1 MQTKLFLQ
9 TTKTNKL
16 KTIMKKRLLSIAIAI
31 LCLLVALPAS
41 AAFTKREFRGSWIS
55 NAWALDW
62 PKDDNGNAIYGKTD
76 AAQANQK
83 AALIKILDNL
93 KQNGFNV
100 AFFQVRSF
108 CDAAYPS
115 NYAPWTSYISGARGV
130 SPGWDP
136 LAFAV
141 EEAHKRGIE
150 LHAWLNPYRWANS
163 TSHTFWS
170 TSYDTTTW
178 ESNGYLITTDATTSG
193 TANGITTLNPGIWA
207 VTEHIVNVVK
217 EICSGYKVDGIV
229 FDDYFYPNYY
239 DSSASTATK
248 NQYRANVNEMVRQVY
263 IAIKDTRP
271 EARFGIAP
279 AGVAYWGAS
288 AVGVDY
294 SVLTEKKASDWQYNG
309 IYSDPLAWLNAGN
322 IDYISP
328 QLYWNT
334 DHSTNPFGTLT
345 TWWNGVAQ
353 KFNRHHF
360 PSHNLEAFNKTA
372 AQNDSKYGGNN
383 WDTWVE
389 FKNQVDLTRK
399 SSNNPGAVMFRQ
411 AFMGGPTLS
420 GFDSFCGKYLFN
432 TQALAPE
439 VTWRSTGKTYTT
451 VKNLTLSGSTL
462 SWSSAAQGN
471 EVLKYTVY
479 AIPNS
484 LTIENV
490 QTADGISN
498 KYLLGITYGTS
509 YTVPT
514 GDYWYAV
521 CILDGLSHE
530 YEPQIIGVAES
541 ENTTLTSPIND
552 EVADGKFTWAAVANA
567 TYTLEI
573 SASNDFSSV
582 ALSQTGITT
591 NSATISLY
599 TLLSNS
605 TYYWRVKTRQTGT
618 TEVVSAVASF
628 TTPAYSPEQ
637 MDEAIYSSNGSM
649 EFENLWIRKGNS
661 NLDAF
666 SPNYN
671 LCRDM
676 ALDKDYMYI
685 ICRESNDATSK
696 CYIEKYDVNT
706 GEKRGTLNIS
716 FPETSISY
724 FPANNIFLDDAGNVC
739 VSNLTT
745 NCQTS
750 PLLIHS
756 IDMNTGVATLRASIL
771 TNDVVRFDHCDVL
784 GDVVKGNF
792 YVFAA
797 TPTSNSIYRW
807 YYENR
812 ERVVNNSY
820 KGTPAA
826 YVPSTATSF
835 GAAPRI
841 KAITKDKVIVDGQ
854 TTALTQYDI
863 STSTPAATSFADAN
877 LLPTTYNTNGFDWFK
892 LDVNDVI
899 VYNFADYSKGNGIQ
913 FNTAITGSVDTGF
926 GTAKQLGD
934 WTFPREGF
942 GNANS
947 ANYTAEVDHYSI
959 SDTEVLVGVYATG
972 NGMGVYRIKKTKDI
986 GTGIDDSLLDALTLV
1001 KSGCTIT
1008 LSRPAARVEIYNMAG
1023 AKVAEKQNVSSFNT
1037 YLQPGAYI
1045 IRAIDNTGNI
1055 ATKTIIF

>member
-1 MQTKLFLQ
+1 MQ
-9 TTKTNKL
+9 
-16 KTIMKKRLLSIAIAI
+16 KRLLSIAIAI

-41 AAFTKREFRGSWIS
+41 AAFTKREFRGSWIA

-62 PKDDNGNAIYGKTD
+62 PSVRGTSASVIE
-76 AAQANQK
+76 QQK
-83 AALIKILDNL
+83 AELIQYLNDL
-93 KQNGFNV
+93 QGYGFNV
-100 AFFQVRSF
+100 AFFQVRSM

-115 NYAPWTSYISGARGV
+115 SYAPWTSYVSGTRGV
-130 SPGWDP
+130 NPGWDP

-163 TSHTFWS
+163 TDHSFWT
-170 TSYDTTTW
+170 TSYDTTW
-178 ESNGYLITTDATTSG
+178 ESKGYLITSSSKDV
-193 TANGITTLNPGIWA
+193 TTLDPGIWA

-217 EICSGYKVDGIV
+217 EICTNYKVDGIV

-239 DSSASTATK
+239 NSGADVATK

-263 IAIKDTRP
+263 IAIKNTRP

-288 AVGVDY
+288 DVGVDLNDY
-294 SVLTEKKASDWQYNG
+294 PDISDASDWQYNG
-309 IYSDPLAWLNAGN
+309 LYSDPLAWLAAGN

-334 DHSTNPFGTLT
+334 NNTKNPFGTLT

-360 PSHNLEAFNKTA
+360 PSHDCATQFA
-372 AQNDSKYGGNN
+372 ADNSYTMWQ
-383 WDTWVE
+383 E
-389 FKNQVDLTRK
+389 FESQINYTRA
-399 SSNNPGAVMFRQ
+399 SSNTPGAVMYRQ
-411 AFMGGPTLS
+411 TQIGLPLTTS
-420 GFDSFCGKYLFN
+420 DNVTWYGFQHFLKKWVFN
-432 TQALAPE
+432 VPALAPE
-439 VTWRSTGKTYTT
+439 VTWRNTGKTYTT
-451 VKNLTLSGSTL
+451 VQNLSLSGSTL

-479 AIPNS
+479 AIPLS
-484 LTIENV
+484 KTYEEV
-490 QTADGISN
+490 MTTDGIN
-498 KYLLGITYGTS
+498 NAYLQGITYGTS

-530 YEPQIIGVAES
+530 YSPQILGVAKS
-541 ENTTLTSPIND
+541 ENTTLTSPINGA
-552 EVADGKFTWAAVANA
+552 VADGKFTWAAVENA
-567 TYTLEI
+567 TFTLEI
-573 SASNDFSSV
+573 SATSDFSSLV
-582 ALSQTGITT
+582 LSQTGITT
-591 NSATISLY
+591 NIATFSLSS
-599 TLLSNS
+599 LLSNT

-649 EFENLWIRKGNS
+649 EFENLWIRKGN
-661 NLDAF
+661 DF
-666 SPNYN
+666 IPDYN
-671 LCRDM
+671 TCRDM
-676 ALDKDYMYI
+676 ALDKDFMYI
-685 ICRESNDATSK
+685 ICRESNAAASK

-706 GEKRGTLNIS
+706 GEKRGTLYIT
-716 FPETSISY
+716 FPESSISY
-724 FPANNIFLDDAGNVC
+724 YPANNIFLDDAGNVC
-739 VSNLTT
+739 VSNLTLDCSVDKGT
-745 NCQTS
+745 A
-750 PLLIHS
+750 PLVIHS
-756 IDMNTGVATLRASIL
+756 INMTTGEATLRASIF

-797 TPTSNSIYRW
+797 TSGSNYIYRW
-807 YYENR
+807 YYEDG

-820 KGTPAA
+820 KGKPAA

-835 GAAPRI
+835 GAGPRI

-863 STSTPAATSFADAN
+863 STSTPVATSFADKS
-877 LLPTTYNTNGFDWFK
+877 LLPSTYNTNGFDWFK

-899 VYNFADYSKGNGIQ
+899 VYNFADYLSGFGIQ
-913 FNTAITGSVDTGF
+913 FNTAITGSVENNF
-926 GTAKQLGD
+926 GTAAQLGD

-942 GNANS
+942 GSVNS
-947 ANYTAEVDHYSI
+947 RNYDAEVDHYSI
-959 SDTEVLVGVYATG
+959 SDTEVLVGVYASG

-1023 AKVAEKQNVSSFNT
+1023 AKVAEKQNVASFST

-1045 IRAIDNTGNI
+1045 IRAIDNSGNI

>member
-1 MQTKLFLQ
+1 MQ
-9 TTKTNKL
+9 
-16 KTIMKKRLLSIAIAI
+16 KRLFTIAIAI

-41 AAFTKREFRGSWIS
+41 AAFTKREFRGSWIA

-62 PKDDNGNAIYGKTD
+62 PSVRGTSSTVI
-76 AAQANQK
+76 AQQK
-83 AALIKILDNL
+83 AELIQYLNDL
-93 KQNGFNV
+93 QGYGFNV
-100 AFFQVRSF
+100 AFFQVRSM

-115 NYAPWTSYISGARGV
+115 SYAPWTSYVSGTRGV
-130 SPGWDP
+130 NPGWDP

-163 TSHTFWS
+163 ADQSFWS
-170 TSYDTTTW
+170 TSYDTAW
-178 ESNGYLITTDATTSG
+178 KNAGYLITSTSSSK
-193 TANGITTLNPGIWA
+193 TCLDPGNSKVI
-207 VTEHIVNVVK
+207 EHIVNVVK
-217 EICSGYKVDGIV
+217 EICTNYKVDGIV
-229 FDDYFYPNYY
+229 FDDYFYPDYY
-239 DSSASTATK
+239 NSGASTATK
-248 NQYRANVNEMVRQVY
+248 NQYRANVNNMVKSVY
-263 IAIKDTRP
+263 NAIKTTRP
-271 EARFGIAP
+271 EARFGISP

-294 SVLTEKKASDWQYNG
+294 SAIKNASDWQYDAL
-309 IYSDPLAWLNAGN
+309 YSDPLAWLAAGD

-328 QLYWNT
+328 QIYWHT
-334 DHSTNPFGTLT
+334 DDGTNPFGTIT

-353 KFNRHHF
+353 KFGRHHF
-360 PSHNLEAFNKTA
+360 PSHDCSDFGADNSYTMWQEFETQINATRA
-372 AQNDSKYGGNN
+372 TND
-383 WDTWVE
+383 T
-389 FKNQVDLTRK
+389 
-399 SSNNPGAVMFRQ
+399 PGAVMYSQ
-411 AFMGGPTLS
+411 
-420 GFDSFCGKYLFN
+420 KYLGMSNTISGTTWYGFQHFLKKWVYT

-439 VTWRSTGKTYTT
+439 VTWRKTGKTYTT
-451 VKNLTLSGSTL
+451 VKNLTRSGSTL

-484 LTIENV
+484 KTYEDVL
-490 QTADGISN
+490 TADGISN
-498 KYLLGITYGTS
+498 SYLLGITYGTS

-530 YEPQIIGVAES
+530 YEPQIIGVEES
-541 ENTTLTSPIND
+541 ENTTLISPINGA
-552 EVADGKFTWAAVANA
+552 VADGKFTWAAVANA

-573 SASNDFSSV
+573 SASSDFSSV
-582 ALSQTGITT
+582 ALSQSGITT
-591 NSATISLY
+591 NTATISLSS
-599 TLLSNS
+599 LPSSS

-618 TEVVSAVASF
+618 TEVVSDVASF
-628 TTPAYSPEQ
+628 TTPTYSPEQ
-637 MDEAIYSSNGSM
+637 MDEAIYPSNGSM
-649 EFENLWIRKGNS
+649 EFENLWIRKGN
-661 NLDAF
+661 AF
-666 SPNYN
+666 IPNYDT
-671 LCRDM
+671 CRDM
-676 ALDKDYMYI
+676 ALDKDFMYI
-685 ICRESNDATSK
+685 ICRESNAATSA
-696 CYIEKYDVNT
+696 CYIEKYDINT
-706 GEKRGTLNIS
+706 GEKRGTLNIT
-716 FPETSISY
+716 FPESSISY

-739 VSNLTT
+739 VSNLTI
-745 NCQTS
+745 NCSTA

-756 IDMNTGVATLRASIL
+756 INMTTGAATLRASIQ
-771 TNDVVRFDHCDVL
+771 TNDAVRFDHCDVL

-807 YYENR
+807 YYENG
-812 ERVVNNSY
+812 ERVVANSY

-826 YVPSTATSF
+826 YVPSTATGF

-863 STSTPAATSFADAN
+863 STTTPAATSFADASI
-877 LLPTTYNTNGFDWFK
+877 LPSTYNNNGFDWFK

-899 VYNFADYSKGNGIQ
+899 VYNFADYDNGIK
-913 FNTAITGSVDTGF
+913 FNTAITGSVENDF

-934 WTFPREGF
+934 WTFPRDGF

-959 SDTEVLVGVYATG
+959 SATEVLVGVYATG

-1008 LSRPAARVEIYNMAG
+1008 LSRPAAKVEIYNMAG
-1023 AKVAEKQNVSSFNT
+1023 AKVAEKQNVASFNT

-1045 IRAIDNTGNI
+1045 IRAIDNSGNI

>member
-16 KTIMKKRLLSIAIAI
+16 KTIMQKRLFTIAIAI

-62 PKDDNGNAIYGKTD
+62 PSVRGTSASVI
-76 AAQANQK
+76 AQQK
-83 AALIKILDNL
+83 AELIQYLNDL
-93 KQNGFNV
+93 QGYGFNV
-100 AFFQVRSF
+100 AFFQVRSM

-115 NYAPWTSYISGARGV
+115 KYAPWTSYVSGKRGTD
-130 SPGWDP
+130 PGWDP

-150 LHAWLNPYRWANS
+150 LHAWLNPYRWAGS
-163 TSHTFWS
+163 ADHSSYTTSF
-170 TSYDTTTW
+170 DTAW
-178 ESNGYLITTDATTSG
+178 QDGGYLITSG
-193 TANGITTLNPGIWA
+193 SVTTLDPGKSA
-207 VTEHIVNVVK
+207 VVEHIVNVVK
-217 EICSGYKVDGIV
+217 EICSTYKVDGIV
-229 FDDYFYPNYY
+229 FDDYFYPNGYN
-239 DSSASTATK
+239 SIASTATK
-248 NQYRANVNEMVRQVY
+248 NQYRANVNKMVQAVY
-263 IAIKDTRP
+263 DAVKATRP
-271 EARFGIAP
+271 EARFGISP

-288 AVGVDY
+288 DAGVNLDDY
-294 SVLTEKKASDWQYNG
+294 PDISDAPDWQYND
-309 IYSDPLAWLNAGN
+309 IYSDPLAWLAAGN

-328 QLYWNT
+328 QVYWNT
-334 DHSTNPFGTLT
+334 DNSKNPFGTIT
-345 TWWNGVAQ
+345 NWWNNVTEDFG
-353 KFNRHHF
+353 RHHF
-360 PSHNLEAFNKTA
+360 PSHDCATQFTADNSYTMWQEFEAQINA
-372 AQNDSKYGGNN
+372 
-383 WDTWVE
+383 
-389 FKNQVDLTRK
+389 TRS
-399 SSNNPGAVMFRQ
+399 SSNTPGAVMFRQ
-411 AFMGGPTLS
+411 THIGLPLTTSDGETWY
-420 GFDSFCGKYLFN
+420 GFQHFLKKWVFN

-439 VTWRSTGKTYTT
+439 VTWRGTGKTYTT
-451 VKNLTLSGSTL
+451 VKNLTRSGSTL

-484 LTIENV
+484 KTYEDVL
-490 QTADGISN
+490 TADGISN
-498 KYLLGITYGTS
+498 SYLLGITYGTS

-541 ENTTLTSPIND
+541 ENTTLTSPINGA
-552 EVADGKFTWAAVANA
+552 VADGKFTWAAVANA

-573 SASNDFSSV
+573 SASSDFSLV

-591 NSATISLY
+591 NSATISLSS
-599 TLLSNS
+599 LLSNS
-605 TYYWRVKTRQTGT
+605 TYYWRVKTRQTGKS
-618 TEVVSAVASF
+618 EVVSDVASF

-649 EFENLWIRKGNS
+649 EFENLWMRKGNS
-661 NLDAF
+661 DRDAF

-676 ALDKDYMYI
+676 ALDKDFMYI
-685 ICRESNDATSK
+685 ICRESNAAASK

-706 GEKRGTLNIS
+706 GEKRGTLDITFS
-716 FPETSISY
+716 EASISLY
-724 FPANNIFLDDAGNVC
+724 PANNIFLDDAGNVC

-756 IDMNTGVATLRASIL
+756 IDMKTGKATLRASIP
-771 TNDVVRFDHCDVL
+771 TNDAVRFDHCDVL
-784 GDVVKGNF
+784 GDVVAGNF

-797 TPTSNSIYRW
+797 TANSNYIYRW
-807 YYENR
+807 YYENG

-826 YVPSTATSF
+826 FVPSTVDSF
-835 GAAPRI
+835 GSAPRI
-841 KAITKDKVIVDGQ
+841 KAISATKVIVDGQ
-854 TTALTQYDI
+854 LTALTQYDI
-863 STSTPAATSFADAN
+863 STTAPTATSLEKS

-926 GTAKQLGD
+926 GTAKQLSD
-934 WTFPREGF
+934 WTFPRDGF

-947 ANYTAEVDHYSI
+947 NNYTAEVDHYSI
-959 SDTEVLVGVYATG
+959 SATEVLVGVYATG

-1023 AKVAEKQNVSSFNT
+1023 AKVVEKQNVASFNT

>member
-16 KTIMKKRLLSIAIAI
+16 KTIMQKRLFSIAIAI

-62 PKDDNGNAIYGKTD
+62 PSERGTSASVIAK
-76 AAQANQK
+76 QK
-83 AALIKILDNL
+83 AELIQYLNDL
-93 KQNGFNV
+93 QGYGFNV
-100 AFFQVRSF
+100 AFFQVRSM

-115 NYAPWTSYISGARGV
+115 KYAPWTSYVSGKRGTD
-130 SPGWDP
+130 PGWDP

-150 LHAWLNPYRWANS
+150 LHAWLNPYRWAGS
-163 TSHTFWS
+163 ADHS
-170 TSYDTTTW
+170 SYTTRFDTAW
-178 ESNGYLITTDATTSG
+178 QDGGYLITSG
-193 TANGITTLNPGIWA
+193 SVTTLDPGKSA
-207 VTEHIVNVVK
+207 VVEHIVNVVK
-217 EICSGYKVDGIV
+217 EICTNYKVDGIV
-229 FDDYFYPNYY
+229 FDDYFYPNGYN
-239 DSSASTATK
+239 SGATT
-248 NQYRANVNEMVRQVY
+248 
-263 IAIKDTRP
+263 AIKDQYRVNVNNMVESVYNAIKETRP
-271 EARFGIAP
+271 EARFGISP

-288 AVGVDY
+288 DAGVNLNKYPDI
-294 SVLTEKKASDWQYNG
+294 SDAADWQYND
-309 IYSDPLAWLNAGN
+309 IYSDPLAWLAAGN

-328 QLYWNT
+328 QVYWNT
-334 DHSTNPFGTLT
+334 DNSKNPFGTIT
-345 TWWNGVAQ
+345 TWWNNVTEDFG
-353 KFNRHHF
+353 RHHF
-360 PSHNLEAFNKTA
+360 PSHDCATQFTADNSYTMWQEFEAQINA
-372 AQNDSKYGGNN
+372 
-383 WDTWVE
+383 
-389 FKNQVDLTRK
+389 TRS
-399 SSNNPGAVMFRQ
+399 SSNTPGAVMFRQ
-411 AFMGGPTLS
+411 THIGLPLTTSDGTTWY
-420 GFDSFCGKYLFN
+420 GFQHFLKKWVFN

-439 VTWRSTGKTYTT
+439 VTWRETGKTYTT
-451 VKNLTLSGSTL
+451 VNNLTLSGSTL

-484 LTIENV
+484 KTYEDVL
-490 QTADGISN
+490 TADGISN
-498 KYLLGITYGTS
+498 SYLQGITYGTS

-541 ENTTLTSPIND
+541 QNTTLTSPIND

-573 SASNDFSSV
+573 SASSDFSSV
-582 ALSQTGITT
+582 DLSQTGITT
-591 NSATISLY
+591 NSATISLSS
-599 TLLSNS
+599 LLSNS

-676 ALDKDYMYI
+676 ALDKNYMYI

-739 VSNLTT
+739 VSNLTI
-745 NCQTS
+745 NCSTS

-756 IDMNTGVATLRASIL
+756 IDMNTGEATLRASIP
-771 TNDVVRFDHCDVL
+771 TNDAVRFDHCDVL
-784 GDVVKGNF
+784 GDVVAGNF

-797 TPTSNSIYRW
+797 TSNSKYIYRW
-807 YYENR
+807 YYENGVR
-812 ERVVNNSY
+812 DVNNSY

-863 STSTPAATSFADAN
+863 STSKPAATSFADAN
-877 LLPTTYNTNGFDWFK
+877 LLPSTYNTNGFDWFK

-899 VYNFADYSKGNGIQ
+899 VYNFADYSTGNGIK
-913 FNTAITGSVDTGF
+913 FNTVITDNVDTGF
-926 GTAKQLGD
+926 GTAAQLGD
-934 WTFPREGF
+934 WTFPRGGF

-959 SDTEVLVGVYATG
+959 SANEVLVGVYATG

-1023 AKVAEKQNVSSFNT
+1023 AKVAEKQNVASFNT

>member
-1 MQTKLFLQ
+1 MQ
-9 TTKTNKL
+9 
-16 KTIMKKRLLSIAIAI
+16 KRLLSIAIAI
-31 LCLLVALPAS
+31 LCLLVALPVS
-41 AAFTKREFRGSWIS
+41 AAFTKREFRGSWITTVWG
-55 NAWALDW
+55 NDW
-62 PKDDNGNAIYGKTD
+62 PSVTGTKAEVIE
-76 AAQANQK
+76 QQK
-83 AALIKILDNL
+83 AELIQYFNDL
-93 KQNGFNV
+93 QYYGFNV
-100 AFFQVRSF
+100 AFFHVRSMA
-108 CDAAYPS
+108 DAAYPS
-115 NYAPWTSYISGARGV
+115 KYAPWTSFISGTRGV
-130 SPGWDP
+130 DPGWDP

-141 EEAHKRGIE
+141 EEAHKRGLE
-150 LHAWLNPYRWANS
+150 LHAWLNPYRWA
-163 TSHTFWS
+163 TSADHTYWK
-170 TSYDTTTW
+170 TSYDTEW
-178 ESNGYLITTDATTSG
+178 EKNGYLISSPTKAL
-193 TANGITTLNPGIWA
+193 TTLDPGNSK
-207 VTEHIVNVVK
+207 VTELIVNVVK
-217 EICSGYKVDGIV
+217 EICTNYKVDGIV
-229 FDDYFYPNYY
+229 FDDYFYPDYY
-239 DSSASTATK
+239 NSGATTETK
-248 NQYRANVNEMVRQVY
+248 NGYRDNVNKMVKSVY
-263 IAIKDTRP
+263 SAVKATRP
-271 EARFGIAP
+271 EARFGISP
-279 AGVAYWGAS
+279 AGVAKTGAAALGIDCS
-288 AVGVDY
+288 TI
-294 SVLTEKKASDWQYNG
+294 SKAPDNQYNQ
-309 IYSDPLAWLNAGN
+309 IYSDPLAWLNAGD

-328 QLYWNT
+328 QLYWPT
-334 DHSTNPFGTLT
+334 THTSNPFEPLT
-345 TWWNGVAQ
+345 TWWNNVAK
-353 KFNRHHF
+353 KFGRHHF
-360 PSHNLEAFNKTA
+360 PSHDCSDFGTDNSYTMWQEFEAQINATRA
-372 AQNDSKYGGNN
+372 TND
-383 WDTWVE
+383 T
-389 FKNQVDLTRK
+389 
-399 SSNNPGAVMFRQ
+399 PGAVMFSQ
-411 AFMGGPTLS
+411 SYLGISNTIDGTTWY
-420 GFDSFCGKYLFN
+420 GFQHFLKKWVFN
-432 TQALAPE
+432 VPALAPE
-439 VTWRSTGKTYTT
+439 VTWRPTGKTYTT
-451 VKNLTLSGSTL
+451 VKNLTRSGSTL

-484 LTIENV
+484 KTYEDVL
-490 QTADGISN
+490 TADGISN
-498 KYLLGITYGTS
+498 SYLLGITYGTS

-514 GDYWYAV
+514 DDYWYAV

-541 ENTTLTSPIND
+541 QNTTLTSPIND

-567 TYTLEI
+567 TFTLEI

-582 ALSQTGITT
+582 ALTQTGITT
-591 NSATISLY
+591 NSATISLSS
-599 TLLSNS
+599 LLSNS

-618 TEVVSAVASF
+618 TEVVSDVASF

-649 EFENLWIRKGNS
+649 EFENLWMRKGNS
-661 NLDAF
+661 NLGAF

-739 VSNLTT
+739 VSNLTI
-745 NCQTS
+745 NCSTA

-756 IDMNTGVATLRASIL
+756 IDMNTGAATLRASIL

-784 GDVVKGNF
+784 GDVEAGNF

-797 TPTSNSIYRW
+797 TSYVKDSEVPMYIYRW
-807 YYENR
+807 YYENGVR
-812 ERVVNNSY
+812 DENNSY

-863 STSTPAATSFADAN
+863 STSKPTATSFVDAN
-877 LLPTTYNTNGFDWFK
+877 LLPSTYNTNGFDWFK

-934 WTFPREGF
+934 WTFPREGL
-942 GNANS
+942 GSANS
-947 ANYTAEVDHYSI
+947 NNYTAEVDHYSI
-959 SDTEVLVGVYATG
+959 SATEVLVGVYATG

-1008 LSRPAARVEIYNMAG
+1008 LSRPAAKVEIYNMAG

>member
-1 MQTKLFLQ
+1 MQ
-9 TTKTNKL
+9 
-16 KTIMKKRLLSIAIAI
+16 KRLFSIAIAI

-62 PKDDNGNAIYGKTD
+62 PSVRGTSSDEIE
-76 AAQANQK
+76 QQK
-83 AALIKILDNL
+83 AELIQYLNDL
-93 KQNGFNV
+93 QGYGFNV
-100 AFFQVRSF
+100 AFFQVRSM

-115 NYAPWTSYISGARGV
+115 SYAPWTSYVSGTRGV
-130 SPGWDP
+130 DPGWDP
-136 LAFAV
+136 LGFAV

-163 TSHTFWS
+163 DDLSFWS
-170 TSYDTTTW
+170 TNYDTAW
-178 ESNGYLITTDATTSG
+178 KNAGYLITSTSSS
-193 TANGITTLNPGIWA
+193 ITSLDPGNSKVI
-207 VTEHIVNVVK
+207 EHIVNVVK
-217 EICSGYKVDGIV
+217 EICTNYKVDGIV

-239 DSSASTATK
+239 DKDASTATK
-248 NQYRANVNEMVRQVY
+248 NQYRANVNKMVESVY
-263 IAIKDTRP
+263 NAVKDTRP
-271 EARFGIAP
+271 EARFGISP

-294 SVLTEKKASDWQYNG
+294 SAIIEKEASDWQYDAL
-309 IYSDPLAWLNAGN
+309 YSDPLAWLAAGN

-328 QLYWNT
+328 QIYWNT
-334 DHSTNPFGTLT
+334 NNSKNPFGTIT
-345 TWWNGVAQ
+345 TWWNGVAE
-353 KFNRHHF
+353 KFGRHHF
-360 PSHNLEAFNKTA
+360 PSHNCAEQFA
-372 AQNDSKYGGNN
+372 ADNSYTMWQ
-383 WDTWVE
+383 E
-389 FKNQVDLTRK
+389 FEKQINYTRA
-399 SSNNPGAVMFRQ
+399 SSNTPGAVMYRQ
-411 AFMGGPTLS
+411 TQIGLPLTTSEGVTWY
-420 GFDSFCGKYLFN
+420 GFQHFLKVWVFN
-432 TQALAPE
+432 KPALAPE
-439 VTWRSTGKTYTT
+439 VTWRNTGKTYTT
-451 VKNLTLSGSTL
+451 VQNLSLSGSTL

-484 LTIENV
+484 LTYEDV
-490 QTADGISN
+490 LTTDGISN
-498 KYLLGITYGTS
+498 TYLQGITYNTS
-509 YTVPT
+509 FDVIS

-530 YEPQIIGVAES
+530 YEPQFLGVAES
-541 ENTTLTSPIND
+541 ENTTLTSPVNGA
-552 EVADGKFTWAAVANA
+552 VAYGKFTWAAVDNA

-573 SASNDFSSV
+573 SASSDFSSI
-582 ALSQTGITT
+582 ALSQSGITT
-591 NSATISLY
+591 NSATISLSS
-599 TLLSNS
+599 LLSSS

-618 TEVVSAVASF
+618 TEVVSDVASF

-649 EFENLWIRKGNS
+649 EFENLWMRKGDG
-661 NLDAF
+661 NLDNF
-666 SPNYN
+666 TPNYN
-671 LCRDM
+671 FCRDM

-685 ICRESNDATSK
+685 ICRESNSATSA
-696 CYIEKYDVNT
+696 CYIEKYDINT

-716 FPETSISY
+716 FPESSISY

-739 VSNLTT
+739 VSNLTLD
-745 NCQTS
+745 CSTS

-756 IDMNTGVATLRASIL
+756 IDMTTGVATLRASIA

-784 GDVVKGNF
+784 GDVVAGDF

-797 TPTSNSIYRW
+797 TSYVANSEVPMYIYRW
-807 YYENR
+807 YYENG

-826 YVPSTATSF
+826 YVPSSATHF

-863 STSTPAATSFADAN
+863 SISAPTATSFADAN
-877 LLPTTYNTNGFDWFK
+877 LLPSTYNTNGFDWFK

-899 VYNFADYSKGNGIQ
+899 VYNFADYSNGIK
-913 FNTAITGSVDTGF
+913 FNTAITGSVETDF
-926 GTAKQLGD
+926 GTAVQLGD
-934 WTFPREGF
+934 WTFPREGL
-942 GNANS
+942 GSANS

-986 GTGIDDSLLDALTLV
+986 GTGIDDALLDALTLV

-1023 AKVAEKQNVSSFNT
+1023 AKVAEKQNVASFST

-1045 IRAIDNTGNI
+1045 IRAIDNSGNI

>member
-16 KTIMKKRLLSIAIAI
+16 KTIMQKRLLSIAIAI

-115 NYAPWTSYISGARGV
+115 NYAPWTSYISGTRGV

-163 TSHTFWS
+163 TDHSFWS
-170 TSYDTTTW
+170 TENDTYW
-178 ESNGYLITTDATTSG
+178 ESKGYLITTDAETSG
-193 TANGITTLNPGIWA
+193 KPGGITTLDPGNWD
-207 VTEHIVNVVK
+207 VTVHIVNVVK
-217 EICSGYKVDGIV
+217 EICTNYKVDGIV
-229 FDDYFYPNYY
+229 FDDYFYPDYY
-239 DSSASTATK
+239 DKNASTTTK

-263 IAIKDTRP
+263 IAIKNTRP
-271 EARFGIAP
+271 EARFGISP
-279 AGVAYWGAS
+279 AGVAKTGAAALGIDCS
-288 AVGVDY
+288 TIKD
-294 SVLTEKKASDWQYNG
+294 ASDWQYNG
-309 IYSDPLAWLNAGN
+309 IYSDPLAWLAAGN
-322 IDYISP
+322 LDYISP

-353 KFNRHHF
+353 KFKRHHF

-372 AQNDSKYGGNN
+372 AQNGSEYGGNE
-383 WDTWVE
+383 WKTWVE
-389 FKNQVDLTRK
+389 FKNQVNYTRAT
-399 SSNNPGAVMFRQ
+399 SNNPGAVMFRQ

-420 GFDSFCGKYLFN
+420 GFDSFCGQYLFN

-451 VKNLTLSGSTL
+451 VQNLNLSGSTL

-484 LTIENV
+484 KTYEDVL
-490 QTADGISN
+490 TADGINNS
-498 KYLLGITYGTS
+498 YLLGITYGTS

-530 YEPQIIGVAES
+530 YAPQVLGVEES
-541 ENTTLTSPIND
+541 ENTTLTSPING

-567 TYTLEI
+567 TFTLEI
-573 SASNDFSSV
+573 SASSDFSSV
-582 ALSQTGITT
+582 AISQTGITT
-591 NSATISLY
+591 NSATISLSS
-599 TLLSNS
+599 LFSNS
-605 TYYWRVKTRQTGT
+605 TYYWRVKTRQTGKS
-618 TEVVSAVASF
+618 EVVSAVASF

-649 EFENLWIRKGNS
+649 EFENLWMRKGNS
-661 NLDAF
+661 DRDAF

-676 ALDKDYMYI
+676 ALDKNYMYI
-685 ICRESNDATSK
+685 ICRESNAAASK

-706 GEKRGTLNIS
+706 GEKRGTLDITFS
-716 FPETSISY
+716 EASISLY
-724 FPANNIFLDDAGNVC
+724 PANNIFLDDAGNVC

-745 NCQTS
+745 NCKTS

-756 IDMNTGVATLRASIL
+756 IDMKTGKATLRASIP
-771 TNDVVRFDHCDVL
+771 TNDAVRFDHCDVL
-784 GDVVKGNF
+784 GDVVAGNF

-797 TPTSNSIYRW
+797 TSNSNYIYRW
-807 YYENR
+807 YYENG

-826 YVPSTATSF
+826 FVPSSVASF
-835 GAAPRI
+835 GSAPRI
-841 KAITKDKVIVDGQ
+841 KAISATKVIVDGQ
-854 TTALTQYDI
+854 LTALTQYDI
-863 STSTPAATSFADAN
+863 STTAPTATSLEKS

-899 VYNFADYSKGNGIQ
+899 VYNFADYSPGNSIK
-913 FNTAITGSVDTGF
+913 FNTAITGSVENDF
-926 GTAKQLGD
+926 GTAKQLSD
-934 WTFPREGF
+934 WTFPRDGF

-947 ANYTAEVDHYSI
+947 NNYTAEVDHYSI
-959 SDTEVLVGVYATG
+959 SATEVLVGVYATG

-1008 LSRPAARVEIYNMAG
+1008 LSRPAAKVEIYNMAG
-1023 AKVAEKQNVSSFNT
+1023 AKVAEKQNVASFNT

>member
-1 MQTKLFLQ
+1 MQTKLFLL

-16 KTIMKKRLLSIAIAI
+16 KTIMQKRLLSIAIAI

-136 LAFAV
+136 LEFAV

-163 TSHTFWS
+163 TDHSFWS
-170 TSYDTTTW
+170 TENDIEW
-178 ESNGYLITTDATTSG
+178 KKNKYLISSTTKDL
-193 TANGITTLNPGIWA
+193 TTLDPGNWD
-207 VTEHIVNVVK
+207 VTVHIVNVVK
-217 EICSGYKVDGIV
+217 EICTNYKVDGIV
-229 FDDYFYPNYY
+229 FDDYFYPDYY
-239 DSSASTATK
+239 DKNASTTTK

-263 IAIKDTRP
+263 IAIKNTRP
-271 EARFGIAP
+271 EARFGISP
-279 AGVAYWGAS
+279 AGVAKTGAAALGIDCS
-288 AVGVDY
+288 TIKD
-294 SVLTEKKASDWQYNG
+294 ASDWQYNG
-309 IYSDPLAWLNAGN
+309 IYSDPLAWLAAGN
-322 IDYISP
+322 LDYISP

-353 KFNRHHF
+353 KFKRHHF

-372 AQNDSKYGGNN
+372 AQNGSEYGGNE
-383 WDTWVE
+383 WKTWVE
-389 FKNQVDLTRK
+389 FKNQVNYTRAT
-399 SSNNPGAVMFRQ
+399 SNNPGAVMFRQ

-420 GFDSFCGKYLFN
+420 GFDSFCGQYLFN

-451 VKNLTLSGSTL
+451 VQNLNLSGSTL

-484 LTIENV
+484 KTYEDVL
-490 QTADGISN
+490 TADGINNS
-498 KYLLGITYGTS
+498 YLLGITYGTS

-530 YEPQIIGVAES
+530 YAPQVLGVEES
-541 ENTTLTSPIND
+541 ENTTLTSPING

-567 TYTLEI
+567 TFTLEI
-573 SASNDFSSV
+573 SASSDFSSV
-582 ALSQTGITT
+582 AISQTGITT
-591 NSATISLY
+591 NSATISLSS
-599 TLLSNS
+599 LFSNS
-605 TYYWRVKTRQTGT
+605 TYYWRVKTRQTGKS
-618 TEVVSAVASF
+618 EVVSAVASF

-649 EFENLWIRKGNS
+649 EFENLWMRKGNS
-661 NLDAF
+661 DRDAF

-676 ALDKDYMYI
+676 ALDKNYMYI
-685 ICRESNDATSK
+685 ICRESNAAASK

-706 GEKRGTLNIS
+706 GEKRGTLDITFS
-716 FPETSISY
+716 EASISLY
-724 FPANNIFLDDAGNVC
+724 PANNIFLDDAGNVC
-739 VSNLTT
+739 VSNLTI
-745 NCQTS
+745 NCSTA

-756 IDMNTGVATLRASIL
+756 IDMNTGEATLRASIP
-771 TNDVVRFDHCDVL
+771 TNDAVRFDHCDVL
-784 GDVVKGNF
+784 GDVVAGNF

-797 TPTSNSIYRW
+797 TSNSKYIYRW
-807 YYENR
+807 YYENGV
-812 ERVVNNSY
+812 RVVDNSY

-826 YVPSTATSF
+826 FVPSTVDSF
-835 GAAPRI
+835 GSAPRI
-841 KAITKDKVIVDGQ
+841 KAISATKVIVDGQ
-854 TTALTQYDI
+854 LTALTQYDI
-863 STSTPAATSFADAN
+863 STTAPTATSLEKS

-1023 AKVAEKQNVSSFNT
+1023 AKVVEKQNVSSFNT

>member
-1 MQTKLFLQ
+1 MQ
-9 TTKTNKL
+9 
-16 KTIMKKRLLSIAIAI
+16 KRLLSIAIAI

-62 PKDDNGNAIYGKTD
+62 PSVRGTSASVI
-76 AAQANQK
+76 AQQK
-83 AALIKILDNL
+83 AELIQYLNDL
-93 KQNGFNV
+93 QGYGFNV
-100 AFFQVRSF
+100 AFFQVRSM

-115 NYAPWTSYISGARGV
+115 KYAPWTSYVSGARGTN
-130 SPGWDP
+130 PGWDP

-150 LHAWLNPYRWANS
+150 LHAWLNPYRWAGS
-163 TSHTFWS
+163 DDHSSYTTSFDIAWQKG
-170 TSYDTTTW
+170 
-178 ESNGYLITTDATTSG
+178 GYLITSG
-193 TANGITTLNPGIWA
+193 SVTTLDPGNSA
-207 VTEHIVNVVK
+207 VVEHIVNVVK
-217 EICSGYKVDGIV
+217 EICTNYKVDGIV
-229 FDDYFYPNYY
+229 FDDYFYPNGYN
-239 DSSASTATK
+239 SGAPTATK
-248 NQYRANVNEMVRQVY
+248 NQYRANVNKMVQAVY
-263 IAIKDTRP
+263 DAVKATRP
-271 EARFGIAP
+271 EARFGISP

-288 AVGVDY
+288 DAGINLDDY
-294 SVLTEKKASDWQYNG
+294 PDISDAADWQYND
-309 IYSDPLAWLNAGN
+309 IYSDPLAWLAAGN

-328 QLYWNT
+328 QVYWNT
-334 DHSTNPFGTLT
+334 DNSKNPFGTIT
-345 TWWNGVAQ
+345 TWWNNVTEDFG
-353 KFNRHHF
+353 RHHF
-360 PSHNLEAFNKTA
+360 PSHDCATQFTADNSYTMWQEFEAQINA
-372 AQNDSKYGGNN
+372 
-383 WDTWVE
+383 
-389 FKNQVDLTRK
+389 TRS
-399 SSNNPGAVMFRQ
+399 SSNTPGAVMFRQ
-411 AFMGGPTLS
+411 THIGLPLTTSDGTTWY
-420 GFDSFCGKYLFN
+420 GFQHFLKKWVYT

-439 VTWRSTGKTYTT
+439 VTWRKTGKTYTT
-451 VKNLTLSGSTL
+451 VKNLTRSGSTL

-484 LTIENV
+484 KTYEDVL
-490 QTADGISN
+490 TADGISN
-498 KYLLGITYGTS
+498 SYLLGITYGTS

-541 ENTTLTSPIND
+541 ENTTLTSPINGA
-552 EVADGKFTWAAVANA
+552 VADGKFTWAAVANA
-567 TYTLEI
+567 TFTLEI

-591 NSATISLY
+591 NSATISLS

-618 TEVVSAVASF
+618 TEVVSDVASF

-649 EFENLWIRKGNS
+649 EFENLWMRKGNS
-661 NLDAF
+661 DRESF
-666 SPNYN
+666 SPNFD

-685 ICRESNDATSK
+685 ICRESNSATSA
-696 CYIEKYDVNT
+696 CYIEKYDINT
-706 GEKRGTLNIS
+706 GEKRGTLDIT

-724 FPANNIFLDDAGNVC
+724 FPANNIFIDDAGNVC
-739 VSNLTT
+739 VSNLTI
-745 NCQTS
+745 NCSTS

-756 IDMNTGVATLRASIL
+756 IDMNTGEATLRASIL
-771 TNDVVRFDHCDVL
+771 TNDAVRFDHCDVL
-784 GDVVKGNF
+784 GDVKKGNF

-797 TPTSNSIYRW
+797 TANSKYIYRW
-807 YYENR
+807 YYENGK
-812 ERVVNNSY
+812 RVVDNSY

-826 YVPSTATSF
+826 FVPSTATHF

-841 KAITKDKVIVDGQ
+841 KAISATKVIVDGQ
-854 TTALTQYDI
+854 LTALTQYDI
-863 STSTPAATSFADAN
+863 STTAPTATSLEKS

-899 VYNFADYSKGNGIQ
+899 VYNFADYSTGNGIK
-913 FNTAITGSVDTGF
+913 FNTAITGSVESDF

-934 WTFPREGF
+934 WTFPRDGF

>member
-1 MQTKLFLQ
+1 MVK
-9 TTKTNKL
+9 
-16 KTIMKKRLLSIAIAI
+16 S
-31 LCLLVALPAS
+31 VYS
-41 AAFTKREFRGSWIS
+41 AV
-55 NAWALDW
+55 
-62 PKDDNGNAIYGKTD
+62 
-76 AAQANQK
+76 K
-83 AALIKILDNL
+83 A
-93 KQNGFNV
+93 
-100 AFFQVRSF
+100 
-108 CDAAYPS
+108 
-115 NYAPWTSYISGARGV
+115 
-130 SPGWDP
+130 
-136 LAFAV
+136 
-141 EEAHKRGIE
+141 
-150 LHAWLNPYRWANS
+150 
-163 TSHTFWS
+163 
-170 TSYDTTTW
+170 
-178 ESNGYLITTDATTSG
+178 
-193 TANGITTLNPGIWA
+193 
-207 VTEHIVNVVK
+207 
-217 EICSGYKVDGIV
+217 
-229 FDDYFYPNYY
+229 
-239 DSSASTATK
+239 
-248 NQYRANVNEMVRQVY
+248 
-263 IAIKDTRP
+263 TRP
-271 EARFGIAP
+271 EARFGISP
-279 AGVAYWGAS
+279 AGVAKTGAAALGIDCS
-288 AVGVDY
+288 TI
-294 SVLTEKKASDWQYNG
+294 SKAPDNQYNQ
-309 IYSDPLAWLNAGN
+309 IYSDPLAWLNAGD

-328 QLYWNT
+328 QLYWPT
-334 DHSTNPFGTLT
+334 THTSNPFEPLT
-345 TWWNGVAQ
+345 TWWNNVAK
-353 KFNRHHF
+353 KFGRHHF
-360 PSHNLEAFNKTA
+360 PSHDCSDFGTDNSYTMWQEFEAQINATRA
-372 AQNDSKYGGNN
+372 TND
-383 WDTWVE
+383 T
-389 FKNQVDLTRK
+389 
-399 SSNNPGAVMFRQ
+399 PGAVMFSQ
-411 AFMGGPTLS
+411 SYLGISNTIDGTTWY
-420 GFDSFCGKYLFN
+420 GFQHFLKKWVFN
-432 TQALAPE
+432 VPALAPE
-439 VTWRSTGKTYTT
+439 VTWRPTGKTYTT
-451 VKNLTLSGSTL
+451 VKNLTRSGSTL

-484 LTIENV
+484 KTYEDVL
-490 QTADGISN
+490 TADGISN
-498 KYLLGITYGTS
+498 SYLLGITYGTS

-514 GDYWYAV
+514 DDYWYAV

-541 ENTTLTSPIND
+541 QNTTLTSPIND

-567 TYTLEI
+567 TFTLEI

-582 ALSQTGITT
+582 ALTQTGITT
-591 NSATISLY
+591 NSATISLSS
-599 TLLSNS
+599 LLSNS

-618 TEVVSAVASF
+618 TEVVSDVASF

-649 EFENLWIRKGNS
+649 EFENLWMRKGNS
-661 NLDAF
+661 NLGAF

-739 VSNLTT
+739 VSNLTI
-745 NCQTS
+745 NCSTA

-784 GDVVKGNF
+784 GDVKGKF

-797 TPTSNSIYRW
+797 TSYVKDSKVPMYIYRW
-807 YYENR
+807 YYENGVR
-812 ERVVNNSY
+812 DVNNSY

-826 YVPSTATSF
+826 YVPSTATDF

-877 LLPTTYNTNGFDWFK
+877 LLPSTYNTNGFDWFK

-899 VYNFADYSKGNGIQ
+899 VYNFTDYSNGIK
-913 FNTAITGSVDTGF
+913 FNTAITGSVESDF

-934 WTFPREGF
+934 WTFPRDGF

-972 NGMGVYRIKKTKDI
+972 NGMGVYHIKKTKDI

-1023 AKVAEKQNVSSFNT
+1023 AKVAEKQNVASFNT

>member
-16 KTIMKKRLLSIAIAI
+16 KTIMQKRLLSIAIAI

-62 PKDDNGNAIYGKTD
+62 PSVRGTSDDIIE
-76 AAQANQK
+76 QQK
-83 AALIKILDNL
+83 AELIQYLNDL
-93 KQNGFNV
+93 QGYGFNV
-100 AFFQVRSF
+100 AFFQVRSM

-115 NYAPWTSYISGARGV
+115 KYAPWTSYVSGARGTN
-130 SPGWDP
+130 PGWDP

-141 EEAHKRGIE
+141 EEAHKRGLE
-150 LHAWLNPYRWANS
+150 LHAWLNPYRWASS
-163 TSHTFWS
+163 TDKSYWS
-170 TSYDTTTW
+170 TSFDTAW
-178 ESNGYLITTDATTSG
+178 KDAGYLISSPTKDL
-193 TANGITTLNPGIWA
+193 TTLDPGNLD

-217 EICSGYKVDGIV
+217 EICTNYKVDGIV
-229 FDDYFYPNYY
+229 FDDYFYPDYY
-239 DSSASTATK
+239 NSGATTETK
-248 NQYRANVNEMVRQVY
+248 DGYRANVNKMVKSVY
-263 IAIKDTRP
+263 SAIKETRP
-271 EARFGIAP
+271 EARFGISP
-279 AGVAYWGAS
+279 AGVAYRGAS
-288 AVGVDY
+288 DVGVNLNDY
-294 SVLTEKKASDWQYNG
+294 PNISSADDWQYNK
-309 IYSDPLAWLNAGN
+309 IYSDPLAWLAAGD

-334 DHSTNPFGTLT
+334 GNSTNPFGTLT
-345 TWWNGVAQ
+345 TWWNDVAQ
-353 KFNRHHF
+353 KFKRHHF
-360 PSHNLEAFNKTA
+360 PSHNCAEQFA
-372 AQNDSKYGGNN
+372 ADNSYTMWQ
-383 WDTWVE
+383 E
-389 FKNQVDLTRK
+389 FESQINYTRA
-399 SSNNPGAVMFRQ
+399 SSNTPGAVMYRQ
-411 AFMGGPTLS
+411 KQIGLPLTTSDGTTWY
-420 GFDSFCGKYLFN
+420 GFQHFLKKWVFN
-432 TQALAPE
+432 VPALAPE

-451 VKNLTLSGSTL
+451 VKNLTRSGSTL

-484 LTIENV
+484 KTYEDVL
-490 QTADGISN
+490 TADGINNS
-498 KYLLGITYGTS
+498 YLLGITYGTS

-541 ENTTLTSPIND
+541 ENTTLTSPING

-573 SASNDFSSV
+573 SASSDFSSV

-591 NSATISLY
+591 NSATISLSS
-599 TLLSNS
+599 LLSNS

-649 EFENLWIRKGNS
+649 EFENLWMRKGNS
-661 NLDAF
+661 DRDAF

-676 ALDKDYMYI
+676 ALDKNYMYI
-685 ICRESNDATSK
+685 ICRESNAAASK

-706 GEKRGTLNIS
+706 GEKRGTLDITFS
-716 FPETSISY
+716 EASISLY
-724 FPANNIFLDDAGNVC
+724 PANNIFLDDAGNVC

-756 IDMNTGVATLRASIL
+756 IDMKTGKATLRASIP
-771 TNDVVRFDHCDVL
+771 TNDAVRFDHCDVL
-784 GDVVKGNF
+784 GDVVAGNF

-797 TPTSNSIYRW
+797 TSNSNYIYRW
-807 YYENR
+807 YYKNGVR
-812 ERVVNNSY
+812 DVNNSY

-826 YVPSTATSF
+826 YVPSTATDF

-877 LLPTTYNTNGFDWFK
+877 LLPSTCNTNGFDWFK

-934 WTFPREGF
+934 WTFPREGL
-942 GNANS
+942 GSANS
-947 ANYTAEVDHYSI
+947 NNYTAEVDHYSI
-959 SDTEVLVGVYATG
+959 SATEVLVGVYATG

-1023 AKVAEKQNVSSFNT
+1023 AKVAEKQNVASFNT

-1045 IRAIDNTGNI
+1045 IRAIDNSGNI